1 MSEIKDKKVES
12 VRINLWMPKQMF
24 AFLEEV
30 SSRDG
35 RTMSDIVR
43 EAMRDYILK
52 DKKIILS
59 LSSVEVEDGSKT

>member
-1 MSEIKDKKVES
+1 MAENKEKKVES

-24 AFLEEV
+24 VFLEDV

-43 EAMRDYILK
+43 EAMRDYIIK
-52 DKKIILS
+52 DKRIM
-59 LSSVEVEDGSKT
+59 SSMNSNEVNSGSEA